1 MANNC
6 VSCGNCGATGWSK
19 PKGSILI
26 TLLLALFFI
35 IPAIIYEIW
44 RRIGLGVCG
53 NCGSDSIKPSTLC
66 TTQREIDLMSLVVL
80 FAIGIAG
87 AVVLLFAYAFIN
99 GVISGDFS
107 KKSSDSRQRLQE
119 VCMTDGLRYY
129 QNIGSYPNLPNGEE
143 TLSYV
148 MNVCKTSKDGNFKKP

>member
-87 AVVLLFAYAFIN
+87 IIHFAASKAVGESVQKPLL
-99 GVISGDFS
+99 
-107 KKSSDSRQRLQE
+107 
-119 VCMTDGLRYY
+119 YY
-129 QNIGSYPNLPNGEE
+129 RNNVVSLVNLLELMPQ
-143 TLSYV
+143 YHV
-148 MNVCKTSKDGNFKKP
+148 

>member
-6 VSCGNCGATGWSK
+6 VSCSHCGAIGWSK
-19 PKGSILI
+19 PRGSILI

-35 IPAIIYEIW
+35 IPAIIYEVW
-44 RRIGLGVCG
+44 RRVGLGVCS
-53 NCGSDSIKPSTLC
+53 NCESNSIKPSASC
-66 TTQREIDLMSLVVL
+66 TTRREIDLMSLIVL

-87 AVVLLFAYAFIN
+87 TAVLLFAYAFIDN
-99 GVISGDFS
+99 VISGDFS

-119 VCMTDGLRYY
+119 ECMTDGLRHY
-129 QNIGSYPNLPNGEE
+129 QGIGSYPNLPSGEE

-148 MNVCKTSKDGNFKKP
+148 MNVCKTAKDGNFKAP